1 MSTESPLPKNPR
13 PSLLKNWLSMTGVVI
28 IIGSAFS
35 FFLLFAMDVLA
46 RTPNPY
52 LGILTYFVAPAFFFL
67 GLTLTIIG
75 ALWERRKLGHTV
87 GTLLP
92 RMVVDLSRPRDRK
105 IMGIFLVCTVL
116 FLLVSAMGSYHT
128 YHFTESTTFCGEACH
143 TVMEPEMVTYQHG
156 SHARVSC
163 TECHIGKGA
172 SYFVKSKLSGTYQLY
187 AVAFNK
193 YPRPIPTPI
202 KNLRPAQDTC
212 EQCHWPEKFVGD
224 LDRTYNYFLGDEANT
239 PYSLRMTMKV
249 GGADP
254 TRGPVG
260 GIHWHMNVGNKV
272 EYLASDP
279 SRTVIPWV
287 RMTDGLGV
295 VTVFTAPG
303 FTNEVDASAIR
314 TMDCMDCHNRPAHRY
329 MSPNQAVNLAMS
341 LGQIDPQIPSI
352 KANAV
357 EVLTREYSSNT
368 EAEEGIATTLSQL
381 YPDDQRIRQ
390 VITEVQSI
398 YRKNFFPEMKADW
411 RAYPD
416 HIGHQQWPGCFR
428 CHDGEHRTADAT
440 RTIKANDCNS
450 CHTILAQGSGEELM
464 QLTPQGQ
471 PFKHPGDEVEGLC
484 TDCHD
489 GTF

>member
-1 MSTESPLPKNPR
+1 
-13 PSLLKNWLSMTGVVI
+13 
-28 IIGSAFS
+28 
-35 FFLLFAMDVLA
+35 
-46 RTPNPY
+46 
-52 LGILTYFVAPAFFFL
+52 
-67 GLTLTIIG
+67 
-75 ALWERRKLGHTV
+75 
-87 GTLLP
+87 
-92 RMVVDLSRPRDRK
+92 
-105 IMGIFLVCTVL
+105 
-116 FLLVSAMGSYHT
+116 
-128 YHFTESTTFCGEACH
+128 
-143 TVMEPEMVTYQHG
+143 MEPEMVTYQHG